1 MERSELLDK
10 ARWEYDSYLDELRNK
25 SIEEVIE
32 SSYET
37 AVKFELKMACEYNAL
52 SDDVIRTLNSTEY
65 LLHELYYGF
74 LSSELPLN
82 QENLFETMINFA
94 NERIG
99 DEEDDREDE
108 DIDYKA
114 VILGRMKKKMDW
126 CKDLPPEMVSDDI
139 GMTIQSVYHNFM
151 KAFEEMSIPEHILK
165 IIHEDDSPLNT
176 FYDYFFNDG
185 DVRMG
190 SDWNKICRD
199 YAIYRDEEVLE
210 EKLHDKVE
218 VEYRKFMRKV
228 TNMSPYKTG
237 KTITEIALKMQAFS
251 IVRYQELFSKEDVEV
266 LLGTDDILD
275 KMYQKHDGHLIPMDD
290 EHLVWAK
297 AYDYLEGV
305 VRDEKFLNYS
315 EEDLLEP

>member
-1 MERSELLDK
+1 MERKELLDK
-10 ARWEYDSYLDELRNK
+10 ARWEYDSYLDELRSK

-32 SSYET
+32 SAYET

-52 SDDVIRTLNSTEY
+52 SDDVIRTINRY
-65 LLHELYYGF
+65 DYPLHELYYEF
-74 LSSELPLN
+74 LSSELPLD
-82 QENLFETMINFA
+82 QENLFETMVNFA
-94 NERIG
+94 NERID
-99 DEEDDREDE
+99 DEEDASEDG

-114 VILGRMKKKMDW
+114 VILERMKKKIDW
-126 CKDLPPEMVSDDI
+126 CKDLPPEMVSDEI
-139 GMTIQSVYHNFM
+139 GMTIQSVYYNFM
-151 KAFEEMSIPEHILK
+151 KAFEEISIPEHILK

-185 DVRMG
+185 DVRIG

-199 YAIYRDEEVLE
+199 YAIYREEEVLE

-218 VEYRKFMRKV
+218 VEYRRFMRKV

-237 KTITEIALKMQAFS
+237 KIIIEIALKMQAFS
-251 IVRYQELFSKEDVEV
+251 IVRYQELFTKEDVEA

-275 KMYQKHDGHLIPMDD
+275 KMYKKHDGHLLPMDD

-315 EEDLLEP
+315 EEDLMEP

>member
-1 MERSELLDK
+1 
-10 ARWEYDSYLDELRNK
+10 
-25 SIEEVIE
+25 
-32 SSYET
+32 
-37 AVKFELKMACEYNAL
+37 
-52 SDDVIRTLNSTEY
+52 LNGIEY

-82 QENLFETMINFA
+82 QENLFKTMINFA

-108 DIDYKA
+108 NIDYKA

-151 KAFEEMSIPEHILK
+151 KAFEEMPIPEHILK
-165 IIHEDDSPLNT
+165 IINEDDSPLNT

-185 DVRMG
+185 DVRIG

-199 YAIYRDEEVLE
+199 YAIYREEEVLE

-237 KTITEIALKMQAFS
+237 KIITEIALKMQAFS
-251 IVRYQELFSKEDVEV
+251 IVRYQELFSKEDVEI
-266 LLGTDDILD
+266 LLETDNVLD
-275 KMYQKHDGHLIPMDD
+275 KMYQKHDGRLIPMDD

-315 EEDLLEP
+315 EENLLEP